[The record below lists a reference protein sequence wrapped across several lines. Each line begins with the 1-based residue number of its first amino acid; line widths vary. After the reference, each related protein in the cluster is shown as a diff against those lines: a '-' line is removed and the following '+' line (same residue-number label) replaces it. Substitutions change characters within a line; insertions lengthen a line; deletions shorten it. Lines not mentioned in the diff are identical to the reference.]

1 MRPDPRVVVLCAD
14 QVARDAWRLELQAR
28 GWDAS
33 ATHDIKSAID
43 AAIRI
48 QPQAIVTTVQL
59 PDLTG
64 YHFVRTLRS
73 VIEHDIKV
81 VGVGESSPE
90 TADAGFDH
98 FVEMPLDFD
107 AVGEMIAVVANDPQ
121 ERLRT
126 KELQRIDP

>member
-1 MRPDPRVVVLCAD
+1 VVLCAD
-14 QVARDAWRLELQAR
+14 QVSRHAWQLELEAR
-28 GWDAS
+28 GWQAS
-33 ATHDIKSAID
+33 AATDIKSAID
-43 AAIRI
+43 AAIRF

-81 VGVGESSPE
+81 VGVGQSSPD

-98 FVEMPLDFD
+98 FVEPPLDFD
-107 AVGEMIAVVANDPQ
+107 AVGELIAVATNDPQ